1 MKTEAGLA
9 FIVAVL
15 CGTSFAATYLV
26 GPGKT
31 YAKLQD
37 VVDRLNPGDTVNV
50 DGNATYP
57 ANVYIEQSGTV
68 AKPIIISGV
77 QSSGSTRPKITGTGS
92 YGINITA
99 DYVVLQGFEEI
110 GDLRQ
115 IGWVQAYEHQFYP
128 AYNPGRIC
136 HRFPHADRKHGGPNR

>member
-1 MKTEAGLA
+1 MNA
-9 FIVAVL
+9 
-15 CGTSFAATYLV
+15 
-26 GPGKT
+26 
-31 YAKLQD
+31 
-37 VVDRLNPGDTVNV
+37 

-57 ANVYIEQSGTV
+57 ANVYIEQSGT
-68 AKPIIISGV
+68 ANKQIITNG
-77 QSSGSTRPKITGTGS
+77 GAARPKNTGTES